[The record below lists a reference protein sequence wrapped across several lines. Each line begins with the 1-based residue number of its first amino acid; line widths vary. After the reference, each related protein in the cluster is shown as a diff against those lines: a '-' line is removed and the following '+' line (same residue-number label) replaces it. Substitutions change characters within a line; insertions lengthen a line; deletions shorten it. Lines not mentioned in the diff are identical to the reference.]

1 MKTGRIL
8 VAGLVCGILLLVGCG
23 KDVSTDEFIFHDS
36 ESVAETEANA
46 GDDELSNKTKYIG
59 TLQHG
64 VNWAADEKDYSFV
77 YEGGALEIPYTINGS
92 GICTSVGF
100 LIYIN
105 GIPQPYMIKDTE
117 EEYKYMHIIE
127 GDENQEVDFTISFT
141 PVTGKTGDKV
151 SLRIDSIANPS
162 FIPDMT
168 NTFDYGMSHQ
178 ALEANYEIL
187 FQKDAET
194 MPKVDDVICLL
205 KTVCTQ
211 STEIDKDEM
220 EYMTGEAKPDLDTP
234 VYADLKIDGD
244 SMLLDRKSD
253 ISGKDKVHI
262 AYIMMGHPGMKYRI
276 CFYLN
281 HQLLTDESGDVCE
294 LELATGKMSI
304 LEFDMDVSQVTDA
317 SFYAVAVPVNAED
330 YPDDPISTMKFP
342 SIHLYRGEN

>member
-1 MKTGRIL
+1 MRIGKML
-8 VAGLVCGILLLVGCG
+8 IAGLVCGTLFLNGCG
-23 KDVSTDEFIFHDS
+23 KDVSTDEFVINNS
-36 ESVAETEANA
+36 NNMAETETNA
-46 GDDELSNKTKYIG
+46 EDNESSAKTEYIG
-59 TLQHG
+59 TLTHG
-64 VNWAADEKDYSFV
+64 VNWAADEKDYFFT
-77 YEGGALEIPYTINGS
+77 YEGGALEIPYTTTGS

-100 LIYIN
+100 LVYMN

-117 EEYKYMHIIE
+117 EEYKYMHTIE
-127 GDENQEVDFTISFT
+127 GDENQDVGFTISFI
-141 PVTGKTGDKV
+141 PVTGKAGDKV

-162 FIPDMT
+162 FIPDMV

-178 ALEANYEIL
+178 TLEANYEIL
-187 FQKDAET
+187 FQKDAKT
-194 MPKVDDVICLL
+194 MPEVDDGLCLL

-220 EYMTGEAKPDLDTP
+220 EYMTGEAKPDLDTS

-253 ISGKDKVHI
+253 VSGKDKVHV
-262 AYIMMGHPGMKYRI
+262 AYIMMGHPGMKYRV

-281 HQLLTDESGDVCE
+281 HQLLTDESGEVCE
-294 LELATGKMSI
+294 LELATGKMNT

-342 SIHLYRGEN
+342 SIHLYGGKN